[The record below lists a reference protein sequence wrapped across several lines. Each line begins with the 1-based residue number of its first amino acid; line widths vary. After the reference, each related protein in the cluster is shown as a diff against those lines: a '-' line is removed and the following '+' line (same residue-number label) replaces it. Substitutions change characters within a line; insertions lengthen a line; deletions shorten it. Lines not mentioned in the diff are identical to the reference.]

1 MNVGTAR
8 VRWRGVL
15 VAIVVVALLG
25 GAIAAH
31 AAKEQEPVRRVVYAT
46 TEPQNAPGQSMTMQ
60 QIEIDPGAKL
70 PEHFHEG
77 TQLAT
82 IKAGVLTYEVVSG
95 TVTVLRKGG
104 DTETLSAPNTVQLRV
119 GDTLV
124 ENEAL
129 VHYGANNGKKKVVLD
144 VAALLHDGAP
154 LATTIGS
161 GATGDTVKLE
171 TTLSSQSR
179 TLYQVGPGN
188 ESTYGWNRLTGTS
201 TLNSQP
207 VSIEMLATVDYTKG
221 NGPFS
226 GVITFAFADGSTLGV
241 SMAGSTI
248 AQPNGTDASFA
259 STLGVIGGTGQYVNT
274 TGYGTFTGTR
284 SAALGTDVGAVF
296 TLQLRPRGN

>member
-1 MNVGTAR
+1 MNAR
-8 VRWRGVL
+8 SARAWWRVLL
-15 VAIVVVALLG
+15 VALVVVGVVA
-25 GAIAAH
+25 GAVVAS
-31 AAKEQEPVRRVVYAT
+31 AAKDEEPIRRVVHAT
-46 TEPQNAPGQSMTMQ
+46 TEPANAPGQSMTLQ
-60 QIEIDPGAKL
+60 EIEIDPGAKL

-95 TVTVLRKGG
+95 TVTVIRKDGS
-104 DTETLSAPNTVQLRV
+104 TETLSAPTTLKLRV
-119 GDTLV
+119 GDSLV

-129 VHYGANNGKKKVVLD
+129 VHFGANDGKKKVVLD

-161 GATGDTVKLE
+161 GATGDTIKLE
-171 TTLSSQSR
+171 TTLSSQAR

-201 TLNSQP
+201 TLNGQP

-226 GVITFAFADGSTLGV
+226 GVVTFTFADGSTLGV
-241 SMAGSTI
+241 SMVGSTT
-248 AQPNGTDASFA
+248 AEPNGTDAAFA

>member
-1 MNVGTAR
+1 MNAR
-8 VRWRGVL
+8 SARAWWRVL
-15 VAIVVVALLG
+15 LVPLIVVGAVTGAVVAY
-25 GAIAAH
+25 
-31 AAKEQEPVRRVVYAT
+31 AAKDEEPIRRVIYAT
-46 TEPQNAPGQSMTMQ
+46 TEPANAPGQSMTLQ
-60 QIEIDPGAKL
+60 EIEIDPGAKL

-95 TVTVLRKGG
+95 TVMVIRG
-104 DTETLSAPNTVQLRV
+104 DGSTETLSAPNTLKLRV
-119 GDTLV
+119 GDSLV

-129 VHYGANNGKKKVVLD
+129 VHFGANEGKKKVVLD

-161 GATGDTVKLE
+161 GATGDTIKLE
-171 TTLSSQSR
+171 TTLSSQAR

-201 TLNSQP
+201 ALNGQP

-226 GVITFAFADGSTLGV
+226 GVVTFTFADGSTLGV
-241 SMAGSTI
+241 SMVGSTT
-248 AQPNGTDASFA
+248 AEPNGTDAAFA

-296 TLQLRPRGN
+296 TLQLRSRGN